1 MPIPTAAALHGVLL
15 SMTIHSDPAATVL
28 VPHSARPCRDTRI
41 VGVYHPAVE
50 SPAPLGLI
58 GTHTARKAASRP
70 HFIPVFATV
79 RLAESQKIGIDP
91 PEVSELM
98 GVLGRIPRKSQN
110 LEPTA
115 QCALRKG
122 RPYTVIKWL
131 WRDGRSFS
139 EG

>member
-15 SMTIHSDPAATVL
+15 SMTTHSDPAAIVHA
-28 VPHSARPCRDTRI
+28 PHSARPCRDART

-79 RLAESQKIGIDP
+79 ELAESQFYVLGP
-91 PEVSELM
+91 PEQGPGTIQLF
-98 GVLGRIPRKSQN
+98 PRQ
-110 LEPTA
+110 LEES
-115 QCALRKG
+115 G
-122 RPYTVIKWL
+122 
-131 WRDGRSFS
+131 
-139 EG
+139 